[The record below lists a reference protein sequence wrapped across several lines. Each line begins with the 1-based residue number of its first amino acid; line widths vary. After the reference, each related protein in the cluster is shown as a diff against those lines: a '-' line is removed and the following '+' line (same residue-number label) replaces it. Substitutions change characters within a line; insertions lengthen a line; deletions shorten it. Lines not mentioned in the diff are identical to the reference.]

1 MTSEQTKQALSII
14 KQTLDEALRKGVAAN
29 LEQAHL
35 ITQSFQ
41 ILNQVL
47 NNGQQPS
54 SDNSGSN

>member
-1 MTSEQTKQALSII
+1 MTNEQTKQALQVI

-35 ITQSFQ
+35 ITQAFQ
-41 ILNQVL
+41 IINQAI

-54 SDNSGSN
+54 TDSN

>member
-1 MTSEQTKQALSII
+1 MTNEQLKQALQVI

-35 ITQSFQ
+35 ITQAFQ
-41 ILNQVL
+41 ILNQSL

-54 SDNSGSN
+54 TDNN

>member
-1 MTSEQTKQALSII
+1 MTNEQTKQALQVI

-35 ITQSFQ
+35 ITQAFQ
-41 ILNQVL
+41 IINQAL

-54 SDNSGSN
+54 TDSN